1 MKMVEIAYASEIKQL
16 EKLQAQLERREKA
29 LEKKMA
35 TAEKLGVNW
44 TNDEHRAWLENE
56 VETMNGFIVK
66 KEDIKKNS
74 AWFDVIRAKS
84 DLEETQRAIE
94 KANARLEKKQKAVEE
109 YREEVAK
116 IENLKER
123 EKLMKLDFE
132 KEQKEWLKDGIKL
145 EGRYYGETPNGKR
158 FAIDR
163 NRGVTERSLHCFTL
177 YIDGETV
184 FTSGE
189 FWRAY
194 MIIKNN

>member
-1 MKMVEIAYASEIKQL
+1 MKMVEIAYASETKQL

-35 TAEKLGVNW
+35 IAEKLDATW
-44 TNDEHRAWLENE
+44 TPEEHRAWLENE
-56 VETMNGFIVK
+56 VETNNGWIVN
-66 KEDIKKNS
+66 KEDGKRNG

-84 DLEETQRAIE
+84 DLEETKQAIE
-94 KANARLEKKQKAVEE
+94 KANARLEKKLEAVEA

-116 IENLKER
+116 IADLKER
-123 EKLMKLDFE
+123 EKLMKLEFE

-145 EGRYYGETPNGKR
+145 EGRYYGFTPAGKKFSIYRNNGFTR
-158 FAIDR
+158 
-163 NRGVTERSLHCFTL
+163 RSLHCFTL